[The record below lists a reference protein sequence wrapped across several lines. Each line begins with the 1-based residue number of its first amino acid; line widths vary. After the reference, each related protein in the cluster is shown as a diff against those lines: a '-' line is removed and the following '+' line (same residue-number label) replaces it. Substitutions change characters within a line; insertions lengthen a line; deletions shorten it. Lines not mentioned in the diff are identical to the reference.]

1 MKDLYL
7 YPNSN
12 VLVNKLNIKS
22 SKELDEAENA
32 FVSLN
37 IANLLSNPFEVKTVF
52 DVKKIHKRLFSDLYG
67 WAGENRKINMFKE
80 EPVLNGLSVEYSDYH
95 KIDRDLERLDR
106 DYQDVEWNSLTKKET
121 IEAIV
126 KLISRLWRIHCFRE
140 GNTRTTTT
148 FLYLFMKQKSL
159 KVNVEFIGR
168 HAKYFRSA
176 LVLASIDQYSEYEHL
191 TNILMDSISLKV
203 PEEGKYKTIREYE
216 VEKYEYIGHKYKD

>member
-52 DVKKIHKRLFSDLYG
+52 DVKKIHKRLFSDLYD
-67 WAGENRKINMFKE
+67 WAGENRKINMFME

-148 FLYLFMKQKSL
+148 FRYLFMKQNSKI
-159 KVNVEFIGR
+159 K
-168 HAKYFRSA
+168 
-176 LVLASIDQYSEYEHL
+176 
-191 TNILMDSISLKV
+191 
-203 PEEGKYKTIREYE
+203 
-216 VEKYEYIGHKYKD
+216 